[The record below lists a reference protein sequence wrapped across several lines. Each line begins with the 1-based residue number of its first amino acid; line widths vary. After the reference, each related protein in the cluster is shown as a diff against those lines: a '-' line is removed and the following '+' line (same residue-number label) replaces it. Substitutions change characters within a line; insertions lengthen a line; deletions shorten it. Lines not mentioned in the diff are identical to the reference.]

1 VIQKYAVA
9 TIQGLAFASS
19 QRPSATRPG
28 TMLMAGLS
36 ESVQGYPALVNVTD
50 EVKGIRESYP
60 GASLINSDFRV
71 DNVKERL
78 DQMPYPLIHIASH
91 GEFTGNSRNNYILTW
106 DGRMTLDDLDRFIR
120 SSAIRKTP
128 VELLSLS
135 ACKTAAGDDRA
146 SLGLAGLAVKSG
158 ARTAVASLWDIDD
171 KSTSELFV
179 EFYRIIHGR
188 TDINRAEALRQAQ
201 LIIKTRYDHPYFW
214 SPFLLIG
221 NWQ

>member
-1 VIQKYAVA
+1 
-9 TIQGLAFASS
+9 
-19 QRPSATRPG
+19 
-28 TMLMAGLS
+28 
-36 ESVQGYPALVNVTD
+36 
-50 EVKGIRESYP
+50 
-60 GASLINSDFRV
+60 
-71 DNVKERL
+71 
-78 DQMPYPLIHIASH
+78 MPYPLIHIASH

-106 DGRMTLDDLDRFIR
+106 DGKMTLDHLDKFIR
-120 SSAIRKTP
+120 NNAVRKTP

-179 EFYRIIHGR
+179 AFYRNIKAG

-201 LIIKTRYDHPYFW
+201 LEIKQRYDHPYFW

-221 NWQ
+221 NWL